1 MDKKLLLAGLG
12 SIGLGI
18 LLFLLLKPAKQPTP
32 PPPPPP
38 APPPTEGI
46 GIKYVVISQGPPY
59 IIVD

>member
-18 LLFLLLKPAKQPTP
+18 LLFLLLKPAPPKPAPTL
-32 PPPPPP
+32 
-38 APPPTEGI
+38 PPPTEGV
-46 GIKYVVISQGPPY
+46 GIQYVVISQGPPY